1 MLRLNRIVKSFP
13 SSVSPILNGID
24 LNLEKGDFCVVI
36 GSNGSGKSTLLKTLA
51 GEHSVDS
58 GNITLN
64 NIDITSLSIAARAR
78 YISSVSQDVTLGTT
92 SELTLLENFCLSG
105 LRGKK
110 ATFSKFNRQQDRLEE
125 KIGTLGLGL
134 EKYLHTPLVAL
145 SGGQR
150 QMIAT
155 IMALHSHPQLLLLD
169 EHCSAL
175 DPKTQLKVMAY
186 TNEMISQQEMTTL
199 MITHHLNDAIRYG
212 NRLIM
217 LANGK
222 IVLDLNVREKQNIT
236 VNELI
241 DLFHTYEDRQ
251 LIDEGVIPC

>member
-1 MLRLNRIVKSFP
+1 MLQLHRLVKSFP
-13 SSVSPILNGID
+13 SKVTPILNGID
-24 LNLEKGDFCVVI
+24 LTLDRGDFCVVI
-36 GSNGSGKSTLLKTLA
+36 GSNGSGKSTLLKTLS
-51 GEHSVDS
+51 GEYTVDS

-64 NIDITSLSIAARAR
+64 NKNISSLSIASRAR

-110 ATFSKFNRQQDRLEE
+110 ATFSKFNRQQDSLEE
-125 KIGTLGLGL
+125 KIASLGLGL
-134 EKYLHTPLVAL
+134 EKYLHTPLIAL

-186 TNEMISQQEMTTL
+186 TNEMISEQGMTAL
-199 MITHHLNDAIRYG
+199 MITHHLSDAIRYG

-217 LANGK
+217 LADGK
-222 IVLDLNVREKQNIT
+222 IVLDLNADQKQRMT

-241 DLFHTYEDRQ
+241 DLFHTFEDNR
-251 LIDEGVIPC
+251 LVEGDLTC

>member
-1 MLRLNRIVKSFP
+1 MLQLNCIVKSFP
-13 SSVSPILNGID
+13 SKVTPILNGID
-24 LNLEKGDFCVVI
+24 LTLERGDFCVVI
-36 GSNGSGKSTLLKTLA
+36 GSNGSGKSTLLKTLS
-51 GEHSVDS
+51 GEYTVDS

-64 NIDITSLSIAARAR
+64 NKNISSSSIASRAR
-78 YISSVSQDVTLGTT
+78 YISSVSQDVTIGTT
-92 SELTLLENFCLSG
+92 SELTLLENLCLSG
-105 LRGKK
+105 LRGKN
-110 ATFSKFNRQQDRLEE
+110 ATFSLFDRHEAILKE
-125 KIGTLGLGL
+125 KMAALKLGL
-134 EKYLHTPLVAL
+134 ENYLHTPLIAL

-186 TNEMISQQEMTTL
+186 TNEMISKQEMTTL
-199 MITHHLNDAIRYG
+199 MITHHLSDAIRYG

-217 LANGK
+217 LADGK
-222 IVLDLNVREKQNIT
+222 IVLDLNAVQKQTIT

-241 DLFHTYEDRQ
+241 DLFHTYEDNR
-251 LIDEGVIPC
+251 LVEGDLTC

>member
-1 MLRLNRIVKSFP
+1 MLHINRIVKSFP
-13 SSVSPILNGID
+13 SQVRPILNDID
-24 LNLEKGDFCVVI
+24 LTLEKGYFCVVI
-36 GSNGSGKSTLLKTLA
+36 GSNGSGKSTLLKTLS
-51 GEHSVDS
+51 GEHLVNS
-58 GNITLN
+58 GNISLN
-64 NIDITSLSIAARAR
+64 GKDITSLSIAARAHMV
-78 YISSVSQDVTLGTT
+78 SSVSQDVTIGTT

-110 ATFSKFNRQQDRLEE
+110 ATFALFNRNESLLRE
-125 KIGTLGLGL
+125 KIASLGLGL
-134 EKYLHTPLVAL
+134 ENYLHTPLVAL

-155 IMALHSHPQLLLLD
+155 VMALHSQPQLLLLD

-186 TNEMISQQEMTTL
+186 TNEMIRSQEMTAL
-199 MITHHLNDAIRYG
+199 MITHHLSDAIRYG

-222 IVLDLNVREKQNIT
+222 IILDLKAHEKHAMT
-236 VNELI
+236 VNQLI
-241 DLFHTYEDRQ
+241 DLFHTVEDNR
-251 LIDEGVIPC
+251 LVEENLC